1 MRGKTQLT
9 IRFWDAQDNSKKLD
23 APYRSGAVENLDQN
37 QKSEGGGGNAG
48 YRRKLL
54 IVTDM
59 TLDPNTSSAV
69 RSV

>member
-1 MRGKTQLT
+1 MGPARGPLQAWPRGH
-9 IRFWDAQDNSKKLD
+9 RFKRV
-23 APYRSGAVENLDQN
+23 APYKFRTIKGVAKN